1 MKNGNSVGQACL
13 LVLLILLSSAF
24 SIAQD
29 EGTKQDENS
38 RKVWESVKWLNGPC
52 NASLGDIAEIR
63 VPIGYMFAG
72 GADTKKIMEVM
83 GNIPSDE
90 EVGFL
95 TPGESDWFVVYEFSE
110 VGFIKDDEKNS
121 LDADALLKSIQKSTV
136 EGNKIRKKR
145 GFPSMLNIAW
155 LDKPH
160 YDEATHNLE
169 WAIQGED
176 DKGDKFVNHNTRMLG
191 RKGMMVVTLVADPT
205 NITAV
210 MPDFEASLKDFTFK
224 AGNTYA
230 EFKQGDKLASYGL
243 TALVAGGATAV
254 AVKTGLFKYLWK
266 FIVFIFVGLSA
277 FFKKIWAAIKNFIRP
292 SDKPF

>member
-1 MKNGNSVGQACL
+1 MKNGNSAVQASL
-13 LVLLILLSSAF
+13 IVLALLLSSAL
-24 SIAQD
+24 SLAQD
-29 EGTKQDENS
+29 ESATQDDNA
-38 RKVWESVKWLNGPC
+38 RKVWESVKWQNGPC
-52 NASLGDIAEIR
+52 SVNLGGVAELR
-63 VPIGYMFAG
+63 VPIGYIFAG
-72 GADTKKIMEVM
+72 GADTKKLMEVM

-95 TPGESDWFVVYEFSE
+95 SPSESDWFVVYEFSE
-110 VGFIKDDEKNS
+110 VGYIKDDEKNS
-121 LDADALLKSIQKSTV
+121 LDADALLKTIQKSTV

-145 GFPSMLNIAW
+145 GFPSMLNITW

-176 DKGDKFVNHNTRMLG
+176 DTGSTFVNHNTRMLG
-191 RKGMMVVTLVADPT
+191 RKGMMVVTLVADPS

-210 MPDFEASLKDFTFK
+210 MPDYQASLKDFSFK

-266 FIVFIFVGLSA
+266 FIVFIFIGLSA

-292 SDKPF
+292 SDKPV

>member
-1 MKNGNSVGQACL
+1 MKKRNSAVQL
-13 LVLLILLSSAF
+13 SLVVLALLLSSAL
-24 SIAQD
+24 SLAQ
-29 EGTKQDENS
+29 EETATQDDNA
-38 RKVWESVKWLNGPC
+38 RKVWESVKWQIGPC
-52 NASLGDIAEIR
+52 SVNLGDVAELR
-63 VPIGYMFAG
+63 VPAGYMFAG
-72 GADTKKIMEVM
+72 GADTRKLMEVM

-95 TPGESDWFVVYEFSE
+95 SPSESDWFVVYEFSE
-110 VGFIKDDEKNS
+110 VGYVKDDEKDS
-121 LDADALLKSIQKSTV
+121 LDADALLKSIQKSTL

-176 DKGDKFVNHNTRMLG
+176 DTGDKFVNHNTRMLG
-191 RKGMMVVTLVADPT
+191 RKGMMVVTLVADPSEF
-205 NITAV
+205 TAV
-210 MPDFEASLKDFTFK
+210 MPDYQASLKEFSFK

-230 EFKQGDKLASYGL
+230 EFRQGDKLASYGL

-254 AVKTGLFKYLWK
+254 AVKTGFFKYIWK
-266 FIVFIFVGLSA
+266 FIVFIFIGLSA
-277 FFKKIWAAIKNFIRP
+277 FFKKIWAAIKNFFRP
-292 SDKPF
+292 SDKPV